1 MKNSHLYFLFG
12 ALWLLASIFMAFLA
26 LMLDKASA
34 ITVIYQLMMMLGAFV
49 FYLIGVFEK
58 KHEKEQEQLKKEQE
72 EKFLKWL
79 EDNPNML
86 IMLTQIIN
94 RAWDKSTKNK

>member
-1 MKNSHLYFLFG
+1 MKNSHLYFLLS
-12 ALWLLASIFMAFLA
+12 ALWLLASIFVSFLA

-34 ITVIYQLMMMLGAFV
+34 ITVVYQLMMMLGAFV
-49 FYLIGVFEK
+49 FYLMGVFEK
-58 KHEKEQEQLKKEQE
+58 KYEKGQEKLKKEQE